1 MILQRVGSAPH
12 IVAKAEITPHDMLEQ
27 SHSLR
32 LHKLVHH
39 IAQNGSDS
47 VEPLVGVANIRQAR
61 LIEQNLLND
70 ENGDGFGEL

>member
-1 MILQRVGSAPH
+1 
-12 IVAKAEITPHDMLEQ
+12 MLEQ

-39 IAQNGSDS
+39 IAQHRSDG
-47 VEPLVGVANIRQAR
+47 VESLVGVADVRQAR
-61 LIEQNLLND
+61 LVEKNLLND